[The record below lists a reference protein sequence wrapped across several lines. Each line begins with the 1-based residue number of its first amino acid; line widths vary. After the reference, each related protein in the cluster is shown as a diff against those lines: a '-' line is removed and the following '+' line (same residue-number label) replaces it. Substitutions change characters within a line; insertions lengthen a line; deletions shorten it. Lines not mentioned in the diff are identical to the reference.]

1 MGDGGGEL
9 VGLGQPILTW
19 TWVTKRLHVVSVLHA
34 AWLPIVTPM
43 ISDNFMSSQF
53 HMGRGGGRGQGEGR
67 EGRGMELDQPI
78 LTWTRVTK
86 GLHVVSVPHAAW
98 LP

>member
-1 MGDGGGEL
+1 M
-9 VGLGQPILTW
+9 GLGQPILTW

-53 HMGRGGGRGQGEGR
+53 HMGRGGEGARGR
-67 EGRGMELDQPI
+67 ERGKGDGAGPANLD
-78 LTWTRVTK
+78 LDT
-86 GLHVVSVPHAAW
+86 GD
-98 LP
+98 